1 MLQDFR
7 LSLRMLKKNPV
18 FTAIVVLTL
27 ALGIGVNVAIFSVV
41 NGVLLNPL
49 PYPDPEQ
56 LVIISQNKPNYDMGA
71 MPYLNFLDLQKEN
84 RTLSGMAIFRRHTF
98 SMFNGGLTEGVN
110 GRHVSAEF
118 FSVLGIKPVL
128 GRTFMLH
135 EDKPESLPVV
145 VISTNLWQSKFGGAT
160 DVLNKPVTLDEKTFT
175 IVGVT
180 PSDFNF
186 FRSDDVYVPVG
197 HSGIPSLMR
206 RQASWGFH
214 SVGRLKTDVT
224 LDQAQA
230 DLNRIMRN
238 LADTYPEI
246 NKGHLAT
253 VSSLSAL
260 VIGDSGPV
268 LWMLL
273 GAVGFVLLIACVNVS
288 NLLLARST
296 GRAREFAVRTALGA
310 GKWRLIRQALIE
322 SMLPALVGGLLG
334 LIIAA
339 WGTRAALV
347 LFPATMAPGTAEV
360 GVDLRVVIFGTAVSV
375 LAGVLCGVVPALR
388 VSGWSLAESLKEGER
403 RTGSA
408 RARAQGAMVA
418 VEVAL
423 AVVLLIGAGLMIRS
437 ISALW
442 QVDLGFRPGD
452 HLMVA
457 EISLNPALN
466 SVAAKE
472 VRAKALEVT
481 ERLKQVP
488 GVKTVSFSGGAF
500 PLLVK
505 HDMPFYL
512 PDQAKPTDASELYNA
527 VNYRVEPDYFTGL
540 GIPLKRGR
548 VFTPEDDDRS
558 QPVIVVDEV
567 FAQKFF
573 GNADPIGR
581 FIKQETRPPQQIIG
595 VVGHVKQ
602 WNVETDETFTLQ
614 AQFYEAFRQMN
625 NRWRILKLLVGT
637 DPGAKV
643 PIMAVREALASHD
656 HQNALSSPETMNE
669 IMANALAGKHS
680 LMVLL
685 QVFAIVA
692 LVLASIGLY
701 GVISYLVGQR
711 TQELGIRLALGAQRK
726 DIFALV
732 LKHGMKM
739 ALLGIALG
747 LVAAFGLT
755 RLLAKLLY
763 GVSATDPTT
772 YIAIALLVIFVA
784 VLACVVPARR
794 ATKVDPLVAL
804 RYE

>member
-1 MLQDFR
+1 MLQDLR
-7 LSLRMLKKNPV
+7 LSLRMLRKNPV

-49 PYPDPEQ
+49 PYPDSEQ

-71 MPYLNFLDLQKEN
+71 MPYMNFLDLQREN
-84 RTLSGMAIFRRHTF
+84 RTLSGMATFRRHTF
-98 SMFNGGLTEGVN
+98 SLFNAGTSEGVN

-118 FSVLGIKPVL
+118 FSVLGVKPVL

-135 EDKPESLPVV
+135 EDKPESQPVV
-145 VISTNLWQSKFGGAT
+145 VISTNLWQSKFGGT
-160 DVLNKPVTLDEKTFT
+160 PDILNKPLSLDEKVFT
-175 IVGVT
+175 IIGVA

-186 FRSDDVYVPVG
+186 FRADDVYVPVG

-214 SVGRLKTDVT
+214 AVGRLKPDVP

-238 LADTYPEI
+238 LAEAYPDI

-253 VSSLSAL
+253 VSSLRTL
-260 VIGDSGPV
+260 VIGDSGSV

-310 GKWRLIRQALIE
+310 GKWRLFRQALIE
-322 SMLPALVGGLLG
+322 SMLPALVGGTLG

-347 LFPATMAPGTAEV
+347 LFPASVVPRTSSV
-360 GVDLRVVIFGTAVSV
+360 GVDLRVVIFATGVSV
-375 LAGVLCGVVPALR
+375 LAGILCGVVPALR
-388 VSGWSLAESLKEGER
+388 VSGWSLSESLKEGER

-437 ISALW
+437 ITALW

-452 HLMVA
+452 HLMVG

-466 SVAAKE
+466 TLDAKE
-472 VRAKALEVT
+472 VRAKCLELT
-481 ERLKQVP
+481 ERIKSVP
-488 GVKTVSFSGGAF
+488 GVKGVSLSGGAF

-512 PDQAKPTDASELYNA
+512 ADQPKPTDAGDFFNA
-527 VNYRVEPDYFTGL
+527 VNYRIEPDYFAAM

-548 VFTPEDDDRS
+548 LFTEQDTDRT
-558 QPVIVVDEV
+558 QPVVVIDEV
-567 FAQKFF
+567 FAKKFF
-573 GNADPIGR
+573 GNTDPIGR

-602 WNVETDETFTLQ
+602 WNVEADESYTLQ

-625 NRWRILKLLVGT
+625 NRWRILKLMVGV
-637 DPGAKV
+637 DPGSKV
-643 PIMAVREALASHD
+643 PLAAVREAIASHD
-656 HQNALSSPETMNE
+656 SQNALSSPETLNE
-669 IMANALAGKHS
+669 IMANALAGKRS
-680 LMVLL
+680 LMILL

-726 DIFALV
+726 DIFKLV
-732 LKHGMKM
+732 LNHGMKM
-739 ALLGIALG
+739 ALLGVVLG

-763 GVSATDPTT
+763 GVSATDPAT
-772 YIAIALLVIFVA
+772 YVAIASLVIFVA
-784 VLACVVPARR
+784 VLACVIPARR

>member
-1 MLQDFR
+1 MLQDLR
-7 LSLRMLKKNPV
+7 LSLRMLRKNPV

-49 PYPDPEQ
+49 PYPDSDQ

-71 MPYLNFLDLQKEN
+71 MPYMNFLDLQREN
-84 RTLSGMAIFRRHTF
+84 RTLSGMATFRRHTF
-98 SMFNGGLTEGVN
+98 SLFNAGTSEGVN

-118 FSVLGIKPVL
+118 FSVLGVKPVL

-135 EDKPESLPVV
+135 EDKPESQPVV
-145 VISTNLWQSKFGGAT
+145 VISTNLWQSKFGGT
-160 DVLNKPVTLDEKTFT
+160 PDILNKPLSLDEKVFT
-175 IVGVT
+175 IIGVA

-186 FRSDDVYVPVG
+186 FRADDVYVPVG

-214 SVGRLKTDVT
+214 AVGRLKPDVP

-238 LADTYPEI
+238 LAEAYPDI

-253 VSSLSAL
+253 VSSLRTL
-260 VIGDSGPV
+260 VIGDSGAV

-310 GKWRLIRQALIE
+310 GKWRLFRQALIE
-322 SMLPALVGGLLG
+322 SMLPALVGGTLG

-347 LFPATMAPGTAEV
+347 LFPASVVPRTSSV
-360 GVDLRVVIFGTAVSV
+360 GVDLRVVIFATGVSV
-375 LAGVLCGVVPALR
+375 LAGILCGVVPALR
-388 VSGWSLAESLKEGER
+388 VSGWSLSESLKEGER

-437 ISALW
+437 ITALW

-452 HLMVA
+452 HLMVG

-466 SVAAKE
+466 TLDAKE
-472 VRAKALEVT
+472 VRAKCLELT
-481 ERLKQVP
+481 ERIKSVP
-488 GVKTVSFSGGAF
+488 GVKGVSLSGGAF

-512 PDQAKPTDASELYNA
+512 ADQPKPTDAGDFFNA
-527 VNYRVEPDYFTGL
+527 VNYRIEPDYFAAM

-548 VFTPEDDDRS
+548 LFTEQDTDRT
-558 QPVIVVDEV
+558 QPVVVIDEV
-567 FAQKFF
+567 FAKKFF
-573 GNADPIGR
+573 GNTDPIGR

-602 WNVETDETFTLQ
+602 WNVEADESYTLQ

-625 NRWRILKLLVGT
+625 NRWRILKLMVGV
-637 DPGAKV
+637 DPGSKV
-643 PIMAVREALASHD
+643 PLAAVREAIASHD
-656 HQNALSSPETMNE
+656 SQNALSSPETLNE
-669 IMANALAGKHS
+669 IMANALAGKRS
-680 LMVLL
+680 LMILL

-726 DIFALV
+726 DIFKLV
-732 LKHGMKM
+732 LNHGMKM
-739 ALLGIALG
+739 ALLGVVLG

-763 GVSATDPTT
+763 GVSATDPAT
-772 YIAIALLVIFVA
+772 YVAIASLVIFVA
-784 VLACVVPARR
+784 VLACVIPARR